1 MRRPPPLYP
10 GYTYAGEVIVKDIG
24 ISNQIFE
31 EDKAVS
37 FTIDKNELG
46 KYMPD
51 RKQDSHK
58 GSYGKTLIIAGCKG
72 MAGAAYLNAYAA
84 YMTGAGLVQIYTV
97 EENRQVLQQ
106 LLPEAIITTYDF
118 FDEISLK
125 ENCTKI
131 ATAHNSNDNVETVIM
146 NLTRGTS
153 LQGICGIPYKR
164 DRYIRPLLDTTREEI
179 EEYLKTN
186 NLEFIT
192 DSTNLTDD
200 YTRNRI
206 RHNVL
211 PVLFSVNS
219 SFDKAFLKYLDS
231 VSTSNDFIVEEAKKI
246 LQKSRCADGFDCAQ
260 IKNCHMA
267 LKKQVIALIL
277 KEKKAN
283 NISREHILAV
293 DNIIKKGGSTNI
305 GNGIVVTVERDLLYF
320 GNVKITEDFSFEI
333 QKESQIIKT
342 PVGDVKFDV
351 LLKEDLQKLNNKT
364 TQNLIDYDKLSNRF
378 FLRNRR
384 DGDKYCPKNRNVTK
398 TLKKLFNDEKIP
410 VSKRS
415 QMLILTDDREIVW
428 TEYFGVSEKYKTTNQ
443 TKKYLQIKNVG
454 E

>member
-1 MRRPPPLYP
+1 MTDKVLK
-10 GYTYAGEVIVKDIG
+10 TISEHQMIVDDFVVGVGLSGGADSVALTHILATNREKLGIKKLFAVHIHHGIRGAEADRDLEFSKEFCKRIG
-24 ISNQIFE
+24 IDFIEYKVNIPE
-31 EDKAVS
+31 EASKTGESLEECARR
-37 FTIDKNELG
+37 KRYEL
-46 KYMPD
+46 
-51 RKQDSHK
+51 
-58 GSYGKTLIIAGCKG
+58 
-72 MAGAAYLNAYAA
+72 
-84 YMTGAGLVQIYTV
+84 
-97 EENRQVLQQ
+97 
-106 LLPEAIITTYDF
+106 F
-118 FDEISLK
+118 SLT
-125 ENCTKI
+125 ECDAF
-131 ATAHNSNDNVETVIM
+131 ATAHNLNDNVETVIM
-146 NLTRGTS
+146 NLTRGAS

-164 DRYIRPLLDTTREEI
+164 DKYIRPLLDTTREEI

-260 IKNCHMA
+260 IKNCHVA

-305 GNGIVVTVERDLLYF
+305 GNGIVITVERDLLYF

-333 QKESQIIKT
+333 QKESQTIKT

-364 TQNLIDYDKLSNRF
+364 TQNLIDYDKLSDRF

-398 TLKKLFNDEKIP
+398 TLKKLFNEEKIP

-428 TEYFGVSEKYKTTNQ
+428 TEYFGVSEKYKITNQ